1 MNTTRHLTTCR
12 TPGCTA
18 GEHVDHYTLHRTST
32 SALIDGIIRLTNMV
46 RNARTADDMADR
58 RAHRDII
65 KAELIRRTEH
75 QS

>member
-1 MNTTRHLTTCR
+1 MSTRILTCR

-18 GEHVDHYTLHRTST
+18 PDDFDHSSLHAYSVETLV
-32 SALIDGIIRLTNMV
+32 DGIIRLTNMV